1 MRSVRQ
7 TLHRSNTKEAHMTC
21 RSLIPRR
28 LSPFRPWLVLGV
40 LLFASVFALAPATAG
55 AAVRVVSCAPFGSDD
70 LQAKIDAA
78 VSGDTLLIKGTC
90 TGGFNATHNVT
101 LQGAGQGAT
110 LSGGGAAKVLTVY
123 GPSVTLRNLTLTG
136 GSGDVGAAID
146 IRDGSTVNVVS
157 SDLRGNTASV
167 AGGGVYIENST
178 LHVVDS
184 VVEQNTATYKGA
196 GIASFFAT
204 VTVSGSRLTGNTTLN
219 TDGDGNG
226 AGIELYS
233 STGTLTNS
241 FVTGNTAGSG
251 GGGIDT
257 ENESIVTLTGT
268 TVSGN
273 TAQAGGGIFNGG
285 QSMTLTNSS
294 VDHNTAEC
302 CPGGG
307 IFNDSVDGDTTLVIN
322 NSVIAFNR
330 SLASDGG
337 IFGGGGGIFNF
348 AESGNTA
355 SVVATHMIMTGNSA
369 PAGHGGGIDNAN
381 GGDGKAA
388 LVSISQSIIGSLT
401 GASPNRA
408 VLGGGIYNDG
418 SAGPASVSLGKGTLV
433 IHNQATTD
441 GGGIFNTGTD
451 AQLAISPDVLLLF
464 NSPDNIGG
472 SH

>member
-1 MRSVRQ
+1 MTRR
-7 TLHRSNTKEAHMTC
+7 TLTAHRFST
-21 RSLIPRR
+21 L
-28 LSPFRPWLVLGV
+28 RPWLVLAGLV
-40 LLFASVFALAPATAG
+40 FASLLALAPATAG
-55 AAVRVVSCAPFGSDD
+55 AAVTVVSCAPYGVDD

-78 VSGDTLLIKGTC
+78 VAGDTLLIKGTC

-101 LQGAGQGAT
+101 LQGVGQGAT
-110 LSGGGAAKVLTVY
+110 LRGGGTAKLLTVY

-136 GSGDVGAAID
+136 GSGDVGAAMD

-178 LHVVDS
+178 LHVIDS
-184 VVEQNTATYKGA
+184 VVEQNSATYKGA

-204 VTVSGSRLTGNTTLN
+204 VTVSGSRLLGNTTLN
-219 TDGDGNG
+219 ADGDGNG

-233 STGTLTNS
+233 SAGTLTDSLVSGNS
-241 FVTGNTAGSG
+241 AGSG

-257 ENESIVTLTGT
+257 ENGSIVTLTGT

-322 NSVIAFNR
+322 NSVVVFNS

-355 SVVATHMIMTGNSA
+355 SVVATHMILTGNSA
-369 PAGHGGGIDNAN
+369 PAGQGGGIDNAN

-388 LVSISQSIIGSLT
+388 LVSISQSILGSLT
-401 GASPNRA
+401 GASPNTA
-408 VLGGGIYNDG
+408 LLGGGIYNDG
-418 SAGPASVSLGKGTLV
+418 SAGPAAVSLGRGTL
-433 IHNQATTD
+433 IIRNEATTD
-441 GGGIFNTGTD
+441 GGGIFNTGAN
-451 AQLAISPDVLLLF
+451 AQLAINPGVVVLF

-472 SH
+472 SS